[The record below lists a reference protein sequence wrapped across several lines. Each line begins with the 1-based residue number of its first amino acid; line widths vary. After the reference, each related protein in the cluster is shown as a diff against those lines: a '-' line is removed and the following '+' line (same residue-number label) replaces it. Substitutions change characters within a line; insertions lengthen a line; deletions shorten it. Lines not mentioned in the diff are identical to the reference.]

1 VVEWSRQWA
10 KAGTVVAQIHAA
22 LASPRK
28 RVAVRRRL
36 RGTDV
41 LPGKALVGYDVFAG
55 AHARMAASKRD
66 LASGPRANG
75 LMIGK
80 SIPD

>member
-1 VVEWSRQWA
+1 
-10 KAGTVVAQIHAA
+10 VAEDGGCRGADPRGA
-22 LASPRK
+22 RLATE
-28 RVAVRRRL
+28 RVAVRL
-36 RGTDV
+36 RARTV
-41 LPGKALVGYDVFAG
+41 SPGKALVGYDVFAG